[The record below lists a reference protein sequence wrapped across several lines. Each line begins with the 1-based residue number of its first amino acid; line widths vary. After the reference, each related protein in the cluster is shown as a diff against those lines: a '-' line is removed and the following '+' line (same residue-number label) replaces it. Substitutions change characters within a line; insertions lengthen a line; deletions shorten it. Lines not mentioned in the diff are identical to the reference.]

1 MAKKESTLY
10 YFYSVGCTFCTKVEP
25 IVDELNS
32 NGYDIIKLD
41 ISENKF
47 LKEEIEQK
55 YKLRCGTPLLVDS
68 ETGNA
73 ICGYRG
79 DEVIKQ
85 WADGKEIP
93 DPPKPKSSPPPLP
106 KDWSNE
112 KQTSKFKKSYNKWKK
127 ENKHI
132 PGLQTADEIIT
143 KFKKSRKYQDERKNS
158 LEGRLQTLEVKMD
171 RLMNHLGVK

>member
-32 NGYDIIKLD
+32 NGYDIVKLD

-79 DEVIKQ
+79 DELIKK
-85 WADGKEIP
+85 WADGEIIP
-93 DPPKPKSSPPPLP
+93 EPPKPKSPAPPLP
-106 KDWSNE
+106 KDFDDE
-112 KQTSKFKKSYNKWKK
+112 KQTSEFKKSYNKWKK

-132 PGLQTADEIIT
+132 PELQTADEIIN
-143 KFKKSRKYQDERKNS
+143 KFQKSRKYQEERKNS
-158 LEGRLQTLEVKMD
+158 LEGKLVTLELKMD
-171 RLMNHLGVK
+171 KLMNHLGVK